1 MSAAPLRIVIADDER
16 PARQRLIDLVEQ
28 RDDVEVAAT
37 CTTGREAVSAI
48 EEEDPDIVLL
58 DIQMPGLTG
67 FDVVQ
72 TVGPETMPLTIF
84 VTAYDQHALKAFDVA
99 AIDYLLKPFE
109 DERFHEALDR
119 AQRHIRLEAVD
130 AARDRLLDLL
140 DAAGDLTRE
149 AVEEAGTAGAS
160 SGSSSGS
167 SSSGSSSS
175 GNSSSG
181 SSPSGSSS
189 SGEGRSDEEYLERI
203 PVRKAKEIRIVP
215 AATVAY
221 VKSDGPYAELHTAD
235 GSTHLIRESMKS
247 LEKQLN
253 PSRFCRIHRSTII
266 NLDFVESVEPNYK
279 DRYVVRLVTGE
290 RLDVSRRRRETFE
303 DRFGLS
309 F

>member
-72 TVGPETMPLTIF
+72 TVGPEAMPLTIF

-140 DAAGDLTRE
+140 EAAGDLTRE

-160 SGSSSGS
+160 SGA
-167 SSSGSSSS
+167 
-175 GNSSSG
+175 SSSG
-181 SSPSGSSS
+181 SSPGSASASSS
-189 SGEGRSDEEYLERI
+189 SDGGRGDEEYLERI

-247 LEKQLN
+247 LENQLD